1 MERPSML
8 ISPALTDSRPGMVF
22 NSVDLPQPDG
32 PTSTRK
38 PPLSSVRSI
47 PLRISSAPKR
57 LRKSLISRKAMGST
71 FHGASHQAAH
81 EVPAGDNVD
90 EESGGGGDD
99 RRGHVYVVFDNPGR
113 SVDEIVERDRHRR
126 LIAGGESRAEQEV
139 VPDVGELVDHRHNED
154 RGGIRQENA
163 AENLK
168 EARAVDH
175 R

>member
-1 MERPSML
+1 MR
-8 ISPALTDSRPGMVF
+8 ISPELIDSSPAIVLS
-22 NSVDLPQPDG
+22 SVDLPQPDG

-81 EVPAGDNVD
+81 EVPDGDNVD
-90 EESGGGGDD
+90 EESAGGGDE
-99 RRGHVYVVFDNPGR
+99 RACHVYVIFDNPGR

-126 LIAGGESRAEQEV
+126 MIA
-139 VPDVGELVDHRHNED
+139 
-154 RGGIRQENA
+154 
-163 AENLK
+163 
-168 EARAVDH
+168 
-175 R
+175 